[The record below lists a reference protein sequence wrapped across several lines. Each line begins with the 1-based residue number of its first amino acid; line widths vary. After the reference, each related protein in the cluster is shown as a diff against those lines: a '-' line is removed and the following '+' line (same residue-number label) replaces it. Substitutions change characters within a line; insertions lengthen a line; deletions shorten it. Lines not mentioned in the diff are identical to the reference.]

1 MTVWYISKYVTPPN
15 YAAAGSRGFLLLREM
30 VEIGDRCVLITSD
43 SNHLSEVAPIALQYE
58 DEKISG
64 VLVRWVRTLKYS
76 GARDWRRAISWLH
89 FEWRVLRMPLDD
101 LPPPDVVVASSLSI
115 FSVISGFFLSRKYGA
130 KFVFEVRDIWPLVL
144 VEEGG
149 FKRWNPFVWALG
161 LVEKFGYANSDA
173 VVGTMPNLAPH
184 VERILGREKNVYC
197 VPMGI
202 DDAQLRDSQEIP
214 PAYLQE
220 YFPGEG
226 KFIVCHAGSMGVT
239 NALSTLIDCAR
250 LMRQDNR
257 VHFLLVGDGY
267 LKKRYQTECADLA
280 NITFAPRVPKQ
291 TVLSLLGHVDLVYFA
306 VHPSRVLEFGQSLNK
321 LIDYMLSGKPVL
333 ASYSG
338 FPSMVDEAGC
348 GTFVPADDATALAEE
363 IRRYAS
369 LEPHE
374 RELIGGRGRD
384 WILVHRRYKKLA
396 SQYRNILLSLL
407 AR

>member
-1 MTVWYISKYVTPPN
+1 
-15 YAAAGSRGFLLLREM
+15 
-30 VEIGDRCVLITSD
+30 
-43 SNHLSEVAPIALQYE
+43 
-58 DEKISG
+58 
-64 VLVRWVRTLKYS
+64 
-76 GARDWRRAISWLH
+76 
-89 FEWRVLRMPLDD
+89 MPLDD